1 MTLKRRSAGA
11 WTSIATT
18 IKRKAAGSWVNV
30 GTIKRRLS
38 GAWVDV
44 WPAVRITNQSIS
56 DIGPP
61 TALARYRLNS
71 SGIVEKE
78 THTASTTLETW
89 LLVGSASDYEARATV
104 NSGALAG
111 VGNSATGS
119 WLGLGS
125 SLRQWGVGVNGTLGA
140 ATLTIEIRNASSGDV
155 LASAVV
161 TLDADDI

>member
-44 WPAVRITNQSIS
+44 WPAVRITDQSIS

-61 TALARYRLNS
+61 SALARYRLNS

-89 LLVGSASDYEARATV
+89 LFVGSASDYEARATV

-111 VGNSATGS
+111 IGNSATGA

-125 SLRQWGVGVNGTLGA
+125 SRQWGVGVNGSIGSA
-140 ATLTIEIRNASSGDV
+140 VLTIEIRNASSGDV

>member
-11 WTSIATT
+11 WASIATT

-44 WPAVRITNQSIS
+44 WPAVRITDQSIS
-56 DIGPP
+56 DFGPP
-61 TALARYRLNS
+61 TALARYRLNT
-71 SGIVEKE
+71 SGIVEQE
-78 THTASTTLETW
+78 THTVSTTLETW

-125 SLRQWGVGVNGTLGA
+125 SRQWGVGVNGDIGSA
-140 ATLTIEIRNASSGDV
+140 DLTIEIRNASSGDV

-161 TLDADDI
+161 TLVADDT

>member
-125 SLRQWGVGVNGTLGA
+125 SRQWGVGVNGTLGA

>member
-44 WPAVRITNQSIS
+44 WPAVRITDQSIS
-56 DIGPP
+56 DFGPP
-61 TALARYRLNS
+61 TALARYRLKS

-78 THTASTTLETW
+78 TRTASTTLETW

-111 VGNSATGS
+111 AGNSATGS

-125 SLRQWGVGVNGTLGA
+125 SRQWGVGVNNSIGHA
-140 ATLTIEIRNASSGDV
+140 VLTIEIRNASSGDV

-161 TLDADDI
+161 TLDAEDY

>member
-44 WPAVRITNQSIS
+44 WPAVRITDQSIS
-56 DIGPP
+56 DFGPP
-61 TALARYRLNS
+61 AALARYRLKI

-78 THTASTTLETW
+78 TRTASTTLETW

-111 VGNSATGS
+111 AGNSATGS
-119 WLGLGS
+119 WLGLGIS
-125 SLRQWGVGVNGTLGA
+125 RQWGVGVNNSSGHA
-140 ATLTIEIRNASSGDV
+140 VLTIEIRNASSGDV

-161 TLDADDI
+161 TLDAEDY

>member
-61 TALARYRLNS
+61 TALARYRLKT
-71 SGIVEKE
+71 SGIVEEE

-125 SLRQWGVGVNGTLGA
+125 SRQWGVGVNDTLGA

-155 LASAVV
+155 LASAFV